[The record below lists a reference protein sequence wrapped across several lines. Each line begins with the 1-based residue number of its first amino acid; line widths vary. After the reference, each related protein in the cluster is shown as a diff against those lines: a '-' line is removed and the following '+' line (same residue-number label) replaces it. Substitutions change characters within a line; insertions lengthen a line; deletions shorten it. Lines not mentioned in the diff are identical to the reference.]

1 MIALYVFAF
10 LASGALV
17 VYAGVALSRH
27 ADAIAAATGISRIWA
42 GAILLAS
49 ATSLPELATDLS
61 AVRLHAVDL
70 AVGDLFGSS
79 MANMLILAL
88 IDLIPKPRRVLKSCA
103 IDHALS
109 GSLAIVLNG
118 IAVACVMQA
127 PQWSWYG
134 VSPFSVLIVVIY
146 LGGARVM
153 FRHEP
158 QSPLQAPPATIDI
171 APAMSLRRAIRGFVL
186 AALGVVM
193 AGPVFAWA
201 AHEVA
206 RVSGLGDTFVGTL
219 LVGLATS
226 LPELVTSLAAVRMGA
241 FDLAVGNLFGSNAL
255 NMVLLLPMDLAQPG
269 SLFAALHHA
278 HAMSGLMA
286 MVLMALGLSAIIYR
300 SKRRLWVVEPDS
312 VLMLLAYVAGMWLLY
327 VHATG
332 G

>member
-1 MIALYVFAF
+1 MIALYLLGF

-17 VYAGVALSRH
+17 VYAGVGLSRH
-27 ADAIAAATGISRIWA
+27 ADAIAAATGIGRIWT
-42 GAILLAS
+42 GAILLAGAS
-49 ATSLPELATDLS
+49 SLPELVTDLS
-61 AVRLHAVDL
+61 AVRMQAVNL

-88 IDLIPKPRRVLKSCA
+88 IDLIPRPRRVMQSCA
-103 IDHALS
+103 MDHALS

-118 IAVACVMQA
+118 VAVACVLVA
-127 PQWSWYG
+127 PGWAFHG
-134 VSPFSVLIVVIY
+134 VSPFSLLIVLIY

-158 QSPLQAPPATIDI
+158 LLPWLAPPASIEMTV
-171 APAMSLRRAIRGFVL
+171 AMPLRRAVRGFAL
-186 AALGVVM
+186 AALGVVV

-201 AHEVA
+201 AHAVA
-206 RVSGLGDTFVGTL
+206 RATGLGDTFVGTL

-255 NMVLLLPMDLAQPG
+255 NMVILLPLDLAWPG
-269 SLFAALHHA
+269 SLFAAIERSHA
-278 HAMSGLMA
+278 LTGVMA
-286 MVLMALGLSAIIYR
+286 MVLMALGLSAIVYR

-312 VLMLLAYVAGMWLLY
+312 VLMLLTYVAGMWLLY
-327 VHATG
+327 RHATG
-332 G
+332 R

>member
-1 MIALYVFAF
+1 MIVLYVFAF

-17 VYAGVALSRH
+17 VVAGVALSRH

-42 GAILLAS
+42 GAILLAGAS
-49 ATSLPELATDLS
+49 SLPELATDLS

-88 IDLIPKPRRVLKSCA
+88 IDLIPRPRRVLQSCA

-118 IAVACVMQA
+118 IAVLCVMLA

-134 VSPFSVLIVVIY
+134 VSPFSVVIVVIY

-158 QSPLQAPPATIDI
+158 LLWLHAPPAAIEL
-171 APAMSLRRAIRGFVL
+171 APDMPLRRAVRGFIL
-186 AALGVVM
+186 AALGVVV

-255 NMVLLLPMDLAQPG
+255 NMVILLPLDLAQPG
-269 SLFAALHHA
+269 SLFAALDRA
-278 HAMSGLMA
+278 HAVSGLMA
-286 MVLMALGLSAIIYR
+286 MVLMALGLSAIVYR
-300 SKRRLWVVEPDS
+300 SKRRLWVIEPDS
-312 VLMLLAYVAGMWLLY
+312 VLMLLTYVVSMWLLFR
-327 VHATG
+327 HAG
-332 G
+332 GP